1 MQKKRE
7 TMNPIQKC
15 RNCFIGG
22 ITCAFSIYWMYI
34 CCGEHWL
41 RAIGCQNLILL
52 LFVALFSFMAV
63 LLQFHNKKIPYFI
76 TSALSLIL
84 SLIVCYLNRYAKYP
98 DFVQLI
104 ESFDSGHPNDPA
116 TQSFNLIYSL
126 AFQKYSYIVDRS
138 SSSATFLLI
147 CFVIW
152 FCFYVR
158 DILNEAKT
166 I

>member
-1 MQKKRE
+1 MQDKKE
-7 TMNPIQKC
+7 PTNPIQKC

-22 ITCAFSIYWMYI
+22 IICAFSIYWMYI
-34 CCGEHWL
+34 CCGEHWR
-41 RAIGCQNLILL
+41 RAIGVQNMILL
-52 LFVALFSFMAV
+52 LFIALFSFLAV
-63 LLQFHNKKIPYFI
+63 LFQFKDKKILYFI
-76 TSALSLIL
+76 TAALTLIL

-104 ESFDSGHPNDPA
+104 DSFDSGHPNDPA
-116 TQSFNLIYSL
+116 AQSFKLIYSL

-147 CFVIW
+147 CFVVW
-152 FCFYVR
+152 FCFYIQ
-158 DILNEAKT
+158 DILKEAKK